1 MIRHRRFRW
10 LVVGMSFGMLL
21 GAVLASALIN
31 ACFFGQA
38 WLYVTLL
45 MLSALSGAACLSFLQ
60 CR

>member
-1 MIRHRRFRW
+1 
-10 LVVGMSFGMLL
+10 MSFGMLL